1 MLYLRLLEWSSKA
14 CNVWLLG
21 GSKMAVVSP
30 DYFVSK
36 IIGTVGDD
44 GYIKSRESSLL
55 EFKES
60 FNLGNMDEYAKT
72 MAAFANNR
80 GGIIIFGVKDNPR
93 IPIGIRKEKFDN
105 IKQEKVTGYLIEHF
119 SPEIKWDI
127 GITGVDGKYFGY
139 IFVLEAYNKP
149 IICKKNNGDL
159 KSGEIYYRYRG
170 QSRKIEFSELRKIID
185 EIRESEKRLWMKH
198 IEKIA
203 QIGPQNIAFI
213 DLMRGSIETQKLNG
227 SKLIIDRSLL
237 DDLREKVKFVE
248 EGKFSEK
255 EGFPTL
261 KLIGE
266 VQASDNVI
274 IPNLDLNKDY
284 PYIQKQ
290 LAEELGIRPHD
301 VHVLIWK
308 YGLKKDRKYSIS
320 IQTSKSTRVYKYTK
334 YALEFLKEKLEEN
347 KDNKSFL
354 KQLSKE
360 FQSSSKYRD
369 IIELEHSERDSVS

>member
-1 MLYLRLLEWSSKA
+1 ME
-14 CNVWLLG
+14 
-21 GSKMAVVSP
+21 VVSP
-30 DYFVSK
+30 DYYVSR
-36 IIGTVGDD
+36 IIRTVGGD

>member
-1 MLYLRLLEWSSKA
+1 MLYLKHLEWSSEA
-14 CNVWLLG
+14 CNVCLLG

-30 DYFVSK
+30 DYYVSR
-36 IIGTVGDD
+36 IIRTVGDD

-119 SPEIKWDI
+119 SPEIEWDI
-127 GITGVDGKYFGY
+127 GITEVDGKYFGY
-139 IFVLEAYNKP
+139 ISVLEAYNKP

-185 EIRESEKRLWMKH
+185 EIRENEKRLWMKH

-227 SKLIIDRSLL
+227 SKLIIDKSLL

-308 YGLKKDRKYSIS
+308 YGIKKDKKYSIS

-360 FQSSSKYRD
+360 FQSSSKYRG
-369 IIELEHSERDSVS
+369 IIELEYSERDSVS

>member
-1 MLYLRLLEWSSKA
+1 MLYLRLLGWSSEA
-14 CNVWLLG
+14 CNVCLLG

-30 DYFVSK
+30 DYYVSR
-36 IIGTVGDD
+36 IIRTVGDD

-119 SPEIKWDI
+119 SPEIEWDI
-127 GITGVDGKYFGY
+127 GITEVDGKYFGY
-139 IFVLEAYNKP
+139 ISVLEAYNKP

-185 EIRESEKRLWMKH
+185 EIRENEKRLWMKH

-227 SKLIIDRSLL
+227 SKLIIDKSLL

-308 YGLKKDRKYSIS
+308 YGLKKDKKYSIS

-360 FQSSSKYRD
+360 FQSSSKYRG
-369 IIELEHSERDSVS
+369 IIELEYSERDSVS

>member
-60 FNLGNMDEYAKT
+60 FNLGSMDEYAKT

-119 SPEIKWDI
+119 SPEIEWDI
-127 GITGVDGKYFGY
+127 GITEVDGRHFGY
-139 IFVLEAYNKP
+139 ISVLESHNKP

-185 EIRESEKRLWMKH
+185 EIRENEKKLWMKH

-203 QIGPQNIAFI
+203 QIGPKNIAFI
-213 DLMRGSIETQKLNG
+213 DLLRGNIETQNLNG
-227 SKLIIDRSLL
+227 NKFIIDKSLL
-237 DDLREKVKFVE
+237 NDLKEKVKFVE

-255 EGFPTL
+255 EGLPTL

-266 VQASDNVI
+266 VQASDSVI

-284 PYIQKQ
+284 PYIRKQ
-290 LAEELGIRPHD
+290 LAEELGIRPYD
-301 VHVLIWK
+301 VQLLIWK
-308 YGLKKDRKYSIS
+308 YGLKNDKKYSIS
-320 IQTSKSTRVYKYTK
+320 VETSQSGKVYKYTK
-334 YALEFLKEKLEEN
+334 YAYEFLKEVLEN
-347 KDNKSFL
+347 NIDNKSFL

-360 FQSSSKYRD
+360 YQDSKKYRNN
-369 IIELEHSERDSVS
+369 I